1 MTKHNLDLQVI
12 TDNYFL
18 ILDEFP
24 AVEVPKG
31 FGEALTEL
39 VADKVE
45 EAIARERTRIIEL
58 LETQEVIR
66 RDSFGTLVFHN
77 EGDLYAKDIEGLEP
91 ANG

>member
-39 VADKVE
+39 VADKIKE
-45 EAIARERTRIIEL
+45 ETARIIKL
-58 LETQEVIR
+58 LERQFA
-66 RDSFGTLVFHN
+66 SSYWS
-77 EGDLYAKDIEGLEP
+77 DLSPEYLIALIEEKK
-91 ANG
+91 